1 MMQRTKQSI
10 REGAIGAKTF
20 GIYGLMWL
28 LGVPGLIMIALFVFG
43 VGR

>member
-10 REGAIGAKTF
+10 REGAVTAKTF
-20 GIYGLMWL
+20 GLYGLMWL
-28 LGVPGLIMIALFVFG
+28 LGVPGLILIALFVFG